1 MVWDRNYYVLEV
13 EKQFS
18 DCRIYQDVSNSENI
32 LAKLSQAV
40 SKMVSALKRKVLITE
55 EQLKYFT
62 CEYKKATNFGKLYL
76 LPKMKNQLFE
86 VTQRPLILWYSYREM
101 V

>member
-55 EQLKYFT
+55 DTETF
-62 CEYKKATNFGKLYL
+62 NIVVL
-76 LPKMKNQLFE
+76 LQGNGLSFWI
-86 VTQRPLILWYSYREM
+86 VI
-101 V
+101 